1 MGTCYVPGAPVS
13 LVGSRL
19 TLGVG
24 GGLVLGLSSRQ
35 YLQALVERDRQLLE
49 SVWTPG
55 FMLLGGLTCGNLHG
69 KGKQW
74 EREERG
80 LALELDGTGYKCQF
94 HHYLMVGLWVNS

>member
-1 MGTCYVPGAPVS
+1 
-13 LVGSRL
+13 
-19 TLGVG
+19 
-24 GGLVLGLSSRQ
+24 
-35 YLQALVERDRQLLE
+35 
-49 SVWTPG
+49 
-55 FMLLGGLTCGNLHG
+55 MLLGGLTCGNLHG